1 MDGPNMTQDIRSTE
15 ENQTDQHENPL
26 PPPNPLPS
34 DPLFSPAAAAAGGGG
49 GGSLSSTTMA
59 RIVSRT
65 LPFASRSPQ
74 LGAALIRSAPMRC
87 PPLPAA
93 APTASLLTWRG
104 LTPTSEPS
112 RSPPPPPLPMPPF
125 AGFLAGIRGFR
136 RGRRGQSAARRAQPQ
151 DPIPSPPP
159 APKESEIEL
168 HARIG
173 IDDDTP
179 DDPEVLN
186 IVEILKLNV
195 PMAMKIALDGLLD
208 SNYKTRDTSIS
219 DVGRYDKVEVSVLLC
234 NDNFIQNLNKE
245 WRDEDSC
252 TEMLSVSQY
261 IPDLDVPILMLGDIV
276 ISVETA
282 ARQAEE
288 RGHTLLD
295 EVRILAVR
303 GILRLLGFDHQTSD
317 ESAVEMEK
325 EEQLILKS
333 LRWKGKNLAK
343 SALDLGKR
351 HTETSDGQVTSGLK
365 RAGSLRFYRP
375 KFKYIFCDMDGTL
388 LNSKSQ
394 VTARN
399 AEALREARSRGV
411 NIVIAT
417 GKARPAV
424 IDALNMVD
432 LSGRT
437 GIVSESSPGIFLQG
451 LLVYGLQ
458 GREIYKR
465 NLDQEVCREALLYS
479 LEQKVP
485 LVAFSQDRCFSM
497 YDDPLVDSL
506 HYVYHEPKA
515 EIVSS
520 IDQLLGTAEIQK
532 VLFLETPEGIS
543 SALRPFWEKAI
554 EGRARVVQ
562 AQPDMLELVPPAT
575 SKGDGVKILLDHLCI
590 TPDEVMA
597 IGDGENDIEML
608 QLASLGVALANGSE
622 KTKTVANIIGAT
634 NDEDGVAQA
643 IYDYA
648 F

>member
-1 MDGPNMTQDIRSTE
+1 MDGRNETQDIRSAE
-15 ENQTDQHENPL
+15 ENQTDQHENPP
-26 PPPNPLPS
+26 PPPNPIPS
-34 DPLFSPAAAAAGGGG
+34 HPLSSPAAAAGGGG
-49 GGSLSSTTMA
+49 GGGSSSSASTTMA
-59 RIVSRT
+59 RIVSRA

-104 LTPTSEPS
+104 FTPSSEPS
-112 RSPPPPPLPMPPF
+112 RSGPPPPPLPMPPF
-125 AGFLAGIRGFR
+125 AGFLAGIRSFR

-168 HARIG
+168 YARIG

-179 DDPEVLN
+179 EDPEVL
-186 IVEILKLNV
+186 
-195 PMAMKIALDGLLD
+195 
-208 SNYKTRDTSIS
+208 
-219 DVGRYDKVEVSVLLC
+219 
-234 NDNFIQNLNKE
+234 
-245 WRDEDSC
+245 
-252 TEMLSVSQY
+252 
-261 IPDLDVPILMLGDIV
+261 LMLGDIV

-343 SALDLGKR
+343 SVLDSGKR

-554 EGRARVVQ
+554 EGRARMVQ

-575 SKGDGVKILLDHLCI
+575 SKGNGVKILLDHLCI
-590 TPDEVMA
+590 SPDEVMA

-608 QLASLGVALANGSE
+608 QIASLGVALANGSE
-622 KTKTVANIIGAT
+622 KTKAVANIIGAT